1 MSLSNTNVQKEVF
14 GMRNDCYG
22 VKTIQNERIE
32 HIAISEISDFP
43 EHPFR
48 VVIDKDMMELVE
60 SVSRMGVVNPAVVRQ
75 GKAGGYEMIAGHRRK
90 AASLIAGEKM
100 LPCIVR
106 DLSDEDA
113 IILLV
118 DSNIRREEVL
128 PSEKAFAYKMR
139 LDAMKKKAGR
149 PKKNNYVPVAHN
161 FEGKTSRKYLSEL
174 TGESEDQI
182 RR

>member
-75 GKAGGYEMIAGHRRK
+75 GKAGGYEMIVGHRRK
-90 AASLIAGEKM
+90 AASLIAGEKNASM
-100 LPCIVR
+100 YSKRFI
-106 DLSDEDA
+106 
-113 IILLV
+113 
-118 DSNIRREEVL
+118 
-128 PSEKAFAYKMR
+128 
-139 LDAMKKKAGR
+139 
-149 PKKNNYVPVAHN
+149 
-161 FEGKTSRKYLSEL
+161 
-174 TGESEDQI
+174 
-182 RR
+182 